1 MYLGWY
7 DDDPKKAV
15 ALKIE
20 EAIEAYV
27 SRFRRRPNVVLVNE
41 ADKADVSGVVVRSES
56 FIRRNNFWVGREALA
71 TQATTREAAA
81 IGTVVAKA

>member
-41 ADKADVSGVVVRSES
+41 ADKADVSGVAVRSES
-56 FIRRNNFWVGREALA
+56 FIRRNNFWVGREALVA
-71 TQATTREAAA
+71 QTAVREPAPAGA
-81 IGTVVAKA
+81 IAAKA

>member
-20 EAIEAYV
+20 EAVEAYV

-41 ADKADVSGVVVRSES
+41 ADKTDVSGVAVRSES
-56 FIRRNNFWVGREALA
+56 FIRRNNFWVGREAQA
-71 TQATTREAAA
+71 TQAAPREPVAAGA
-81 IGTVVAKA
+81 VAAKA